1 MTPRLQHYIELMVFL
16 VILAVT
22 WWYFTTPPAPIGEW
36 TAPKKDGR
44 LKGLGSHTVPASGVV
59 VIDDGAKDKLDLPDP
74 VKKDPKKHVTAAV
87 VIKPSERTQSVV
99 SIFDEATGQTETL
112 TQRMGYPLLATE
124 QRGQLWLGYGIKN
137 GGARVG
143 RILLRED
150 LLQVMALHAGV
161 AATVDM
167 DGGYFV
173 GAGVAYR
180 W

>member
-1 MTPRLQHYIELMVFL
+1 MNDRPQHYAELLIFL
-16 VILAVT
+16 AILAMT
-22 WWYFTTPPAPIGEW
+22 WWYFTPPPAPIGEW

-44 LKGLGSHTVPASGVV
+44 IAGVGSHTIPASGVV
-59 VIDDGAKDKLDLPDP
+59 VIDPAAKDKLDLPDP
-74 VKKDPKKHVTAAV
+74 VKQNPKKHVTAAV
-87 VIKPSERTQSVV
+87 IIKPDERPQSVV
-99 SIFDEATGQTETL
+99 SIFDEATGQTDTL
-112 TQRMGYPLLATE
+112 TQRMSYPMLATE
-124 QRGQLWLGYGIKN
+124 QRGQLWLGYGIKTS
-137 GGARVG
+137 GERVG

-161 AATVDM
+161 GATLDT